1 MRVVLDGTC
10 SGIYAKQVL
19 FASMP
24 ISIFVVSK
32 LVWLSMK
39 CIHMCVRKRAYRAKG
54 MWLTMS
60 GNVSEEASIFVLHRQ
75 DCFNRCG
82 FFLLLYPTM
91 VKQAISL
98 FVCDA
103 IGDKWYF
110 IGGST
115 GGMPC
120 WKAFVVDDYVWP
132 STGWCIRL
140 WDAIT
145 RLFDLAC
152 QSLAPF
158 TRNASDFV
166 MDCSTVGTGG
176 GRSGG
181 RVLCDAKGYLRGHC
195 RSVLVAHGP
204 DLQCFVALLYSSG
217 SSISTSL
224 RIHLTRFSSRHRV
237 LHHMETWALIVAWCT
252 MWMGLIFYLGNEFGR
267 INRDWMVVFTISII
281 VMNVLYSTVVLTLFF
296 KEYGREKVEAHKAKE
311 HDKLAHKL
319 AAHMYHQTQI
329 QANMMSN
336 EQAESR
342 HSLDPRRVGRN
353 SAGGSILGDK
363 LKAAGMGAGK
373 AGAAPK
379 DLLADSAASI
389 LKFQNTKL
397 SKTKSTRQARRMQ
410 KMLTKRQ
417 MTKQQME
424 DMDRM
429 LIGQRALESVS
440 ETIRSKGE
448 KLAKIKAE
456 HVYQKGRLKR
466 RIKVRMLQRKMGV
479 TLKESASGPSS
490 LFGKILSRNR
500 NKIAKRIKVLLS
512 LNASMHKMRH
522 ENCVQATFASNL
534 GYAHGHQF
542 QKSRDGQHRNFQVK
556 KGNSM
561 CPAEGRSVL
570 KMGDI
575 LIDVNGK
582 DVRGLLASEAK
593 SAYRSELREQSNRS
607 MSEDPPMWYLIF
619 RRGTEGEMTICT
631 RRLSRQSV

>member
-1 MRVVLDGTC
+1 MRKVT
-10 SGIYAKQVL
+10 
-19 FASMP
+19 
-24 ISIFVVSK
+24 FVVIAG
-32 LVWLSMK
+32 V
-39 CIHMCVRKRAYRAKG
+39 
-54 MWLTMS
+54 
-60 GNVSEEASIFVLHRQ
+60 F
-75 DCFNRCG
+75 
-82 FFLLLYPTM
+82 
-91 VKQAISL
+91 
-98 FVCDA
+98 
-103 IGDKWYF
+103 
-110 IGGST
+110 GSR
-115 GGMPC
+115 M
-120 WKAFVVDDYVWP
+120 
-132 STGWCIRL
+132 
-140 WDAIT
+140 
-145 RLFDLAC
+145 
-152 QSLAPF
+152 
-158 TRNASDFV
+158 
-166 MDCSTVGTGG
+166 
-176 GRSGG
+176 
-181 RVLCDAKGYLRGHC
+181 
-195 RSVLVAHGP
+195 GP
-204 DLQCFVALLYSSG
+204 DLQCFVALFVLFWFFNF
-217 SSISTSL
+217 
-224 RIHLTRFSSRHRV
+224 HLTAHPFDEISSRHRV

-296 KEYGREKVEAHKAKE
+296 KEYVREKVEAHKAKE

-500 NKIAKRIKVLLS
+500 NKIAKRIKVLSS

-522 ENCVQATFASNL
+522 EKLHTSYLRVKLWGMPTGINFK
-534 GYAHGHQF
+534 
-542 QKSRDGQHRNFQVK
+542 KSRDGYALEISSVK

-619 RRGTEGEMTICT
+619 RRGTEGENDDMHSTTELANRCDVIDRLTNAESLEQQEEALRARNNVTSGDTTESEEMNANDARNSINDVNMARDLRRSKSSSFSQKVVPSVKKYISEKQMTKEHIQANSVSGKQDSTPLTAGAISSYKASWEDKIGEVLCAT
-631 RRLSRQSV
+631 RIDPDTGKIIDTEKRKRKLADVPAMLKRYKGKESRLLINYMKKYKVPRDESRKIMAM